1 MRRANETHVSFG
13 MGQFIALP
21 NAIGNRSL
29 QDVEENAHHK
39 DENGM
44 SFYLL
49 DHVAVEESGT
59 GSPVVC
65 VHGLGGSSNTWTAM
79 HPSLDAHRFVRMDLP
94 GSGRSAL
101 PSQGLSM
108 DFLIECLQTICKRL
122 GITQAQWMGHS
133 MGTILLQ
140 HLAIAAPSL
149 VKSMVL
155 LGPLAEPPETAR
167 DPIRARA
174 NKVKNG
180 GLQGLQEVTEGLL
193 NTAVSEHSKR
203 HNPSAFA
210 YVRESLMRQTPLGYA
225 ATCEVLS
232 QARSAD
238 VERIHVP
245 VLLITGDEDK
255 VSPPEAVHTLERRF
269 ANAKTVVLTRCGH
282 WTPIEKP
289 HECAREARAFLKRH
303 A

>member
-122 GITQAQWMGHS
+122 GITQAQGLIGS
-133 MGTILLQ
+133 RDADACD
-140 HLAIAAPSL
+140 LAVCIEVVNGNGDAL
-149 VKSMVL
+149 RTVCDRD
-155 LGPLAEPPETAR
+155 AR
-167 DPIRARA
+167 DQC
-174 NKVKNG
+174 VG
-180 GLQGLQEVTEGLL
+180 
-193 NTAVSEHSKR
+193 
-203 HNPSAFA
+203 
-210 YVRESLMRQTPLGYA
+210 
-225 ATCEVLS
+225 
-232 QARSAD
+232 
-238 VERIHVP
+238 
-245 VLLITGDEDK
+245 
-255 VSPPEAVHTLERRF
+255 
-269 ANAKTVVLTRCGH
+269 
-282 WTPIEKP
+282 
-289 HECAREARAFLKRH
+289 
-303 A
+303 